1 MHHRAQ
7 TRKQR
12 RDRHE
17 SSSTFFTSTR
27 RGVARLHA
35 PHMRFA
41 QLYGVRPA
49 ATEKK
54 CDDFASR
61 WCPVLYTLRAR
72 HSVGFRTVKMSAE
85 VVRGHARFR
94 SAISDFPA
102 GLVQVRASA
111 TYTKSRGVKTGER
124 GFRFVVRRSNSTKW
138 RACVVKWSPSSH
150 SQCRCACAT
159 HLSHDD
165 AHRDAPRA
173 NLYRVVFEFVDA
185 CMSFVSR
192 SGSSPTPSASR
203 CRASIVTGF
212 QFLRLSCEI
221 GARASRREI
230 SRFTR
235 ARCFRSGRAQP

>member
-150 SQCRCACAT
+150 SQCRCACTT

-165 AHRDAPRA
+165 AHRDASRVACESVPR
-173 NLYRVVFEFVDA
+173 RVRVCRCVYELCIEVGFESHAICFAVP
-185 CMSFVSR
+185 R
-192 SGSSPTPSASR
+192 EHR
-203 CRASIVTGF
+203 H
-212 QFLRLSCEI
+212 RLSV
-221 GARASRREI
+221 S
-230 SRFTR
+230 
-235 ARCFRSGRAQP
+235 PPVV